1 MTSLNLPYFRVKD
14 IAGVEDEEEEEEEV
28 EEEEGEEET
37 CPSSSGLTIKGSCSS
52 D

>member
-14 IAGVEDEEEEEEEV
+14 IAGVEV
-28 EEEEGEEET
+28 EEDEEGEEEI
-37 CPSSSGLTIKGSCSS
+37 CPSSSSGLTIKGSCSS